1 MSEKLDLR
9 YIETSKLVPAP
20 FNPPGRVDMRRL
32 DNKMLAAS
40 ILVKGVMTPL
50 LVTPRRDGRFTTMEG
65 NRRLA
70 ICVRV
75 GIDKVPCIVVKDLKP
90 EDLYV
95 HANIRSNLTQND
107 ILHVYLKKPDAVAPK
122 HRARLSKMESTVGRD
137 TLQAIKKW
145 GGSPATYSQARAV
158 TRYLREDPDGGFT
171 KTVLDWLMLNNQTKA
186 ARQAMD
192 NQVPA
197 AQIRRAIAENRP
209 LNLRVVAE

>member
-9 YIETSKLVPAP
+9 YLDTDKLVSAP
-20 FNPPGRVDMRRL
+20 FNPPGRVDMRRQ
-32 DNKMLAAS
+32 DNKTLAAS

-50 LVTPRRDGRFTTMEG
+50 LVTPRRDERFTVMEG

-75 GIDKVPCIVVKDLKP
+75 GVRKVPCIVVKDLKP

-107 ILHVYLKKPDAVAPK
+107 LLHVYLKKPDAVAPK
-122 HRARLSKMESTVGRD
+122 QRSRLSKMEAAVGRD

-158 TRYLREDPDGGFT
+158 ARYLREDPDGGFT
-171 KTVLDWLMLNNQTKA
+171 RTVLDWLMLNNQTKA
-186 ARQAMD
+186 ARQAID

-197 AQIRRAIAENRP
+197 AQIRRAITENRP